1 MLECCGETFWSSKVT
16 LLCPRETRAFCRKVH
31 GCCVEMLGSSKD
43 DPGAHGDAWVPPGD
57 TVVPLILRKEKRRG
71 STMMLGLDLYLQ
83 ASVWIP

>member
-1 MLECCGETFWSSKVT
+1 M
-16 LLCPRETRAFCRKVH
+16 
-31 GCCVEMLGSSKD
+31 EMLGSSKD